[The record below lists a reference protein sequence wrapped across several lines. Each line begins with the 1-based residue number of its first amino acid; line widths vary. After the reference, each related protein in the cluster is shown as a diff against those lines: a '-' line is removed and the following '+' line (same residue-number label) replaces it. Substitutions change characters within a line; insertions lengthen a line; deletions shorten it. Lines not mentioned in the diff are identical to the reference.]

1 MLLYVTLCYSMLL
14 YVTLCYSMLLFVT
27 LCYSVLL
34 YVTLCYSMLLYD
46 MLLYVTLHFAL
57 CFLCSP
63 FTAHFCTFTPFAK
76 QWSALHCFCFLKAF
90 LLSSQ
95 FEMARHCAV
104 QMDVVCTVWE
114 QGLIPSAQCK
124 VDEAQVLSLNR
135 ATWPDHLVSD
145 QTVVIQ
151 AKTEAKLQ

>member
-1 MLLYVTLCYSMLL
+1 MVEEATTTYTDLQA
-14 YVTLCYSMLLFVT
+14 FE
-27 LCYSVLL
+27 
-34 YVTLCYSMLLYD
+34 
-46 MLLYVTLHFAL
+46 
-57 CFLCSP
+57 
-63 FTAHFCTFTPFAK
+63 
-76 QWSALHCFCFLKAF
+76 QLKA
-90 LLSSQ
+90 
-95 FEMARHCAV
+95 EMARHRAV